1 MYPRKYPLILP
12 SAPLPEEEEPLHH
25 GPGPGLGPGPR
36 RQRPGACT
44 TCRRRKIKCD
54 GMRPKCANCVKRGVK
69 FCVYIDKIKA
79 GPEMIELIELLKSL
93 PVGEAF
99 GLLNSLRENGDPAS
113 ALSMLREGD
122 VEGQPT
128 FLGAEARGF
137 APPRNMLELELMANN
152 SRSFLPL
159 RRIDAHV
166 LAESDLLRPMRRPVD
181 TNPMSPPLPAKAGLE
196 GRHFPPPV
204 SPGRGVGYCDERLH
218 NLQAD
223 FWTNVMVTN
232 EFAAQ
237 VISLYIK
244 TDHPILGL
252 FSPSLFIRDLVNRQ
266 DRFCS
271 RFLFHALMYMGC
283 QMYSA
288 FDNDAMQFA
297 DEFLQEAQKAQK
309 EEPDSYS
316 SMAGAVLLSIS
327 LIGNSKDHAV
337 LSYAKEA
344 MRAGRNLGLFDD
356 NGGGQAKLNEKMSE
370 EDMTARCYAAWG
382 TFNWNVLVSLFYRQ
396 PGSESPSS
404 APVLPI
410 PGERMVVHRDDDVGE
425 NFTAEEGLLEI
436 IFPALCKFWHIIQ
449 GAAWIYTPA
458 LGHPPDVFR
467 MALVEHKFRELIAWA
482 EALPLP
488 LLRTEDQIHHV
499 ILLHIW
505 LHCAILDI
513 FRPFVGKSEGERPRL
528 TTFSAWDS
536 SPDAV
541 CAASVAQLKNLIVEY
556 RSNFV
561 ESTCSILW
569 HTGLLYLANATLKDT
584 TDPDQRL
591 YLMLCLYG
599 YESLSRPFR
608 ISEVIVQGLL
618 SMTLKGTDMT
628 GSEAQRIVDEL
639 KEGRPD
645 NAKQDLGHRT
655 RATFMVDLDLALKHP
670 EQAMAENLAAEFEN
684 LALFRDF
691 LDQERMEA

>member
-1 MYPRKYPLILP
+1 MTMQPRKYPPILP
-12 SAPLPEEEEPLHH
+12 SAPLPEEEEPLNH
-25 GPGPGLGPGPR
+25 GPGPGPSTR

-54 GMRPKCANCVKRGVK
+54 GVRPKCTNCEKRGVK
-69 FCVYIDKIKA
+69 FCVYIDKVKA
-79 GPEMIELIELLKSL
+79 GPEVMEVLELLKSL
-93 PVGEAF
+93 PIGEAF
-99 GLLNSLRENGDPAS
+99 GLLNSLREKGDPATV
-113 ALSMLREGD
+113 LSVLREGD
-122 VEGQPT
+122 AEGQPT

-137 APPRNMLELELMANN
+137 VPRNMLELELMANN
-152 SRSFLPL
+152 SKSFLPL

-166 LAESDLLRPMRRPVD
+166 LAKSDLLRPMRRSMEDNQMNPPFPVS
-181 TNPMSPPLPAKAGLE
+181 TALE
-196 GRHFPPPV
+196 GRRFPLPV
-204 SPGRGVGYCDERLH
+204 IPGRGVGYCDERLH

-232 EFAAQ
+232 EFTAQ

-252 FSPSLFIRDLVNRQ
+252 FSPHLFITDLVNQQ

-271 RFLFHALMYMGC
+271 RFLFHAVMYLGC

-288 FDNDAMQFA
+288 FDKDAMQFA
-297 DEFLQEAQKAQK
+297 DEFLHEAQKARK

-327 LIGNSKDHAV
+327 LIGNSKDHAI
-337 LSYAKEA
+337 LFYAKEA
-344 MRAGRNLGLFDD
+344 MQMGKNLGLFDD
-356 NGGGQAKLNEKMSE
+356 DEGGPAKSNENMSK

-396 PGSESPSS
+396 PGAESPSS

-410 PGERMVVHRDDDVGE
+410 PGERTTPAHQDGDMGE
-425 NFTAEEGLLEI
+425 SFPADECLVEM
-436 IFPALCKFWHIIQ
+436 IFPALCHFWKIIQ
-449 GAAWIYTPA
+449 GAAWIYTPTQ
-458 LGHPPDVFR
+458 GRPPDVFR

-482 EALPLP
+482 EALPLR
-488 LLRTEDQIHHV
+488 LLRTEDQTHHV

-505 LHCAILDI
+505 LHCAILDV
-513 FRPFVGKSEGERPRL
+513 FRPFVGKSEGQRSRL
-528 TTFSAWDS
+528 TTFSACDS

-541 CAASVAQLKNLIVEY
+541 YAASVAQLKNLIVEY

-569 HTGLLYLANATLKDT
+569 HTGLLYLANAMLKDT
-584 TDPDQRL
+584 SDPDRRL

-618 SMTLKGTDMT
+618 SMTLKETDMT

-639 KEGRPD
+639 KEGRLD
-645 NAKQDLGHRT
+645 SLKQDFEHKT

-670 EQAMAENLAAEFEN
+670 EQARAEKLADEFEN

-691 LDQERMEA
+691 LDQERMEI